1 MPDRDKPNDS
11 PDQIED
17 VIRGQL
23 ECLGALGLPFAI
35 FDPALIDEAGHDE
48 VCALARL
55 LSPEEFAV
63 LAVPAALL
71 PTLLP
76 FLAPDH
82 RAMFLAGRPLVIA
95 PIAVDE
101 REPNPRHR
109 PVDTGPVQAAKAA
122 LAVQTFRLLTGQ
134 EAVEFAR
141 NNQSRLLTD
150 AEAIRRAREAI
161 TEAVWRDGSDPDGA
175 GKAKHLKGL
184 IDRGRRPAANFFGV
198 ENPRDVGQAEVDRIA
213 ERLGTSSPGTAQR
226 REMTDALA
234 RDHLERVGGLADHE
248 LRAVTHERAM
258 VRWSAST
265 RTGEPIEFADGQDIT
280 NGIATRQSA
289 PALMRAAIDGDLNP
303 AEVHRNLATMREDF
317 EVGRLIGRLSRKQ
330 SIELTLGQARILIQ
344 SLDVFGSQLHGTG
357 KPETEA
363 DGCAWYLAEAALSCH
378 DLGFWNETIA
388 RILDTG
394 AAETVEPQVP

>member
-1 MPDRDKPNDS
+1 MPDHNTPEDA
-11 PDQIED
+11 PDHIE
-17 VIRGQL
+17 VLLRIQLRLLGSRG
-23 ECLGALGLPFAI
+23 EPFAV
-35 FDPALIDEAGHDE
+35 FDPALIDEAGESEVRDLVRLMPADE
-48 VCALARL
+48 
-55 LSPEEFAV
+55 FIV
-63 LAVPAALL
+63 LAFPAALL
-71 PTLLP
+71 TTLLP

-82 RAMFLAGRPLVIA
+82 REMFLTGRPLVIA
-95 PIAVDE
+95 PIVVDE

-122 LAVQTFRLLTGQ
+122 LAVQTFRLLTAQ
-134 EAVEFAR
+134 EATEFAR
-141 NNQSRLLTD
+141 NNQARLLTD
-150 AEAIRRAREAI
+150 EEAIRRAREAI

-175 GKAKHLKGL
+175 GKAKRLKGL

-198 ENPRDVGQAEVDRIA
+198 ENPRDVGRAEVDRIT

-226 REMTDALA
+226 REITDALA

-258 VRWSAST
+258 ARGSASL
-265 RTGEPIEFADGQDIT
+265 RGGKPIEFADGQDIT

-303 AEVHRNLATMREDF
+303 ADVHRNLATMRDNF
-317 EVGRLIGRLSRKQ
+317 EVGRLIGRLGRKQ
-330 SIELTLGQARILIQ
+330 SVELTLGQAKILIQ

-363 DGCAWYLAEAALSCH
+363 DGCAWYLADAALSCH

-388 RILDTG
+388 RILETG
-394 AAETVEPQVP
+394 AAETVEPRVP